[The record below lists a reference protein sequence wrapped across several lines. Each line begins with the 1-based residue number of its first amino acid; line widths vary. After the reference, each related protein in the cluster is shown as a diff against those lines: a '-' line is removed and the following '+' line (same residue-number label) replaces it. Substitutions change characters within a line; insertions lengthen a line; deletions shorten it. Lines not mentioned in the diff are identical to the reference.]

1 MKKICSA
8 FFALVFP
15 FLAFAQLS
23 GKVLDE
29 NGDPLPFAT
38 VYVRNTTNG
47 TAANAEGEYRLTLSA
62 GTYEIV
68 FQYVGYKQKIEK
80 ITVGNK
86 AVQLNARMEPAD
98 LEISEVVITTEDPAY
113 RIMREVIAK
122 RRYYKSKAPDYSVDV
137 YVKGFYKLLDAPE
150 KILGQD
156 IGNMGGILDTN
167 RTGVIYLSESVS
179 KVYSQASPARKKEV
193 MISSKVSGSDNG
205 FSLNRATLTDFNLYD
220 EHIEIEREILSPL
233 ADNAFG
239 YYVFKLLG
247 KYKDENGYDI
257 YKIGLRPKRPA
268 DPAFSGNL
276 YVVDE
281 WWNLAGADL
290 ALTGAAI
297 KQPVLD
303 TLRIKQNFVP
313 VEKPDTW
320 CLLTQ
325 VTSFKFGLLGFK
337 FDGFFNGIFSNYSL
351 RPAFDGKVFSK
362 ETFRIEDN
370 ANERDTS
377 YWKTIRPIP
386 LTMEESFDYVRKDSL
401 QKIWKS
407 PEFTDSIDAK
417 NNKFKFNNLLFG
429 YTWRNSQ
436 KHVTMQYPAAA
447 DWTQFNTV
455 QGWLLNIKPEFSKYD
470 GDLRT
475 KFLKV
480 EGTINYGFSEKKLR
494 GGLRLEKRF
503 ESKFYSSLEVSGGLL
518 TSQFSEKNPIGVGMN
533 TLYSVLVKRNYM
545 KLYEKAFAKAEFSRY
560 LMPGL
565 WIQAGA
571 EYAERSPLVNTSDY
585 STFKKYRVY
594 TPNAPLSGS
603 DEPYFDKHQAF
614 IINLTARIRIGET
627 YSSYPKFRVYSNSD
641 WPELLFVY
649 RKGISGLA
657 GSDVNYDYV
666 QAQILKNGI
675 KWGLMGYTDVN
686 VAAGMFLND
695 KQLQFMDLHHPIGN
709 QTIFGKPGA
718 YTRSF
723 FLLPYY
729 DFSTGRPFIQTH
741 VQHHL
746 QGWLLD
752 KIPGLRKLNLKE
764 VFGAGLYY
772 AEYTVNEGLLPQ
784 KTPYWELNF
793 GLENIGFKFF
803 RPFRIDIVTGY
814 FGKEHYKT
822 GIVIGVDL

>member
-8 FFALVFP
+8 FFALLFP

-47 TAANAEGEYRLTLSA
+47 TAANAEGEYRLTLGA
-62 GTYEIV
+62 GTYEVV

-233 ADNAFG
+233 ADNAFS
-239 YYVFKLLG
+239 YYIFKLSG

-257 YKIGLRPKRPA
+257 YKIGLRPKRSA

-362 ETFRIEDN
+362 ETFRIEDD

-447 DWTQFNTV
+447 DWIQFNTV

-494 GGLRLEKRF
+494 GGLRLERRF

-518 TSQFSEKNPIGVGMN
+518 TNQFSDKNPIGVGMN

-603 DEPYFDKHQAF
+603 DEPFFDKHQAF
-614 IINLTARIRIGET
+614 IVHLTARIRIGET
-627 YSSYPKFRVYSNSD
+627 YSSYPKFRVYNNSD
-641 WPELLFVY
+641 WP
-649 RKGISGLA
+649 
-657 GSDVNYDYV
+657 
-666 QAQILKNGI
+666 
-675 KWGLMGYTDVN
+675 
-686 VAAGMFLND
+686 
-695 KQLQFMDLHHPIGN
+695 
-709 QTIFGKPGA
+709 
-718 YTRSF
+718 
-723 FLLPYY
+723 
-729 DFSTGRPFIQTH
+729 
-741 VQHHL
+741 
-746 QGWLLD
+746 
-752 KIPGLRKLNLKE
+752 
-764 VFGAGLYY
+764 
-772 AEYTVNEGLLPQ
+772 
-784 KTPYWELNF
+784 
-793 GLENIGFKFF
+793 
-803 RPFRIDIVTGY
+803 
-814 FGKEHYKT
+814 
-822 GIVIGVDL
+822 